1 MRSLS
6 TNINTKSQS
15 FNENHEQMLELVK
28 KLEKHLV
35 ESRFEGK
42 EKHVEK
48 ARNRGKMLAR
58 ERIELVLDKDSPFL
72 ELLPLA
78 GMEKK
83 DGLLRQIY
91 FHKISAWFAP
101 QELKI

>member
-15 FNENHEQMLELVK
+15 FNENHEQMLELVE

-42 EKHVEK
+42 EKHVER
-48 ARNRGKMLAR
+48 ARKRGKMLAR
-58 ERIELVLDKDSPFL
+58 ERIEIILDKDSPFL
-72 ELLPLA
+72 ELLPLLRHQSY
-78 GMEKK
+78 
-83 DGLLRQIY
+83 LLLHY
-91 FHKISAWFAP
+91 
-101 QELKI
+101 LKLQLHQVNI